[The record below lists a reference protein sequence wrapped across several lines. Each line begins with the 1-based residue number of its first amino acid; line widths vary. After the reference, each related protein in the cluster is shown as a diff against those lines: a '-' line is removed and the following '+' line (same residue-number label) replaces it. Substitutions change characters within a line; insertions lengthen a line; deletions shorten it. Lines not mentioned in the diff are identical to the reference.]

1 MIMVFKQKAMKYN
14 GLTYRARDVIA
25 DELYLDRLTQVPE
38 AIVVSSWRS
47 LAEQKLMVKNG
58 KSKTLN
64 SNHRRGMACD
74 IVNWKELQTKLR
86 KVGLMNDITWDR
98 NHYDYDS
105 EAKATRFPLIDSLP
119 KNLKEYKIK
128 KNATNVPK
136 EKEKRLETILDTKE
150 TIPEVVPVL
159 VEAGNITKYEKPM
172 NLQGYRTIISA
183 VLAFVVTLGAIS
195 QGEADQLVE
204 GILALLSVA
213 TLVSTIYFRVTAK
226 K

>member
-1 MIMVFKQKAMKYN
+1 MVFKQKAMKYN

-47 LAEQKLMVKNG
+47 LEEQKLMVKNG

-98 NHYDYDS
+98 NHYAYDS
-105 EAKATRFPLIDSLP
+105 EAKATRFPLLDSLP
-119 KNLKEYKIK
+119 KTLKEYKIK
-128 KNATNVPK
+128 KNDTNVPK
-136 EKEKRLETILDTKE
+136 EKENPAETIITPNNP
-150 TIPEVVPVL
+150 IPEVVQ
-159 VEAGNITKYEKPM
+159 ESNQSQEQIM
-172 NLQGYRTIISA
+172 NLTGYRTIISA
-183 VLAFVVTLGAIS
+183 VLAFVVTIGAIS
-195 QGEADQLVE
+195 QGEADQLTE
-204 GILALLSVA
+204 GVLAIVSVA
-213 TLVSTIYFRVTAK
+213 TLVSTVYFRLKAK